1 LLYGSN
7 DNVLKVKTGEKV
19 IIERYQD
26 FMRDKILHL
35 RKLNLDSVSAQ
46 AALIESRNYF
56 FNNNLSANPSSIIEA
71 SLYKEFDTNMLEN
84 GLAKNVSDYTELAIK
99 DSLGMSFKEFMDL
112 PIYYKKT
119 LTNVLRQNILAKP
132 FSSIFVS
139 NSLYRLASI
148 ILLGLAD
155 RLLLKK

>member
-1 LLYGSN
+1 MLYGSN

-56 FNNNLSANPSSIIEA
+56 FNKNLSANPSSIIEA

-119 LTNVLRQNILAKP
+119 LTNVLRQNILAAEEAKR
-132 FSSIFVS
+132 
-139 NSLYRLASI
+139 NAR
-148 ILLGLAD
+148 
-155 RLLLKK
+155 KEN

>member
-1 LLYGSN
+1 MLYGSN

-26 FMRDKILHL
+26 FMRSKILHL

-46 AALIESRNYF
+46 AALIESSNYF

-119 LTNVLRQNILAKP
+119 LTNVLRQNILAAEEAKR
-132 FSSIFVS
+132 
-139 NSLYRLASI
+139 NAR
-148 ILLGLAD
+148 
-155 RLLLKK
+155 KEN

>member
-1 LLYGSN
+1 MLYGSN

-26 FMRDKILHL
+26 FMRSKILHL

-84 GLAKNVSDYTELAIK
+84 GLAKNVSDYTDLAIK

-119 LTNVLRQNILAKP
+119 LTNVLRQNILAAEEAKR
-132 FSSIFVS
+132 
-139 NSLYRLASI
+139 NAR
-148 ILLGLAD
+148 
-155 RLLLKK
+155 KEN

>member
-1 LLYGSN
+1 
-7 DNVLKVKTGEKV
+7 
-19 IIERYQD
+19 
-26 FMRDKILHL
+26 MRSKILHL

-112 PIYYKKT
+112 PIHYKKT
-119 LTNVLRQNILAKP
+119 LTNVLRQNILAAEEAKR
-132 FSSIFVS
+132 
-139 NSLYRLASI
+139 NAR
-148 ILLGLAD
+148 
-155 RLLLKK
+155 KEN

>member
-1 LLYGSN
+1 MLYGSN

-119 LTNVLRQNILAKP
+119 LTNVLRQNILAAEEAKR
-132 FSSIFVS
+132 
-139 NSLYRLASI
+139 NAR
-148 ILLGLAD
+148 
-155 RLLLKK
+155 KEN

>member
-1 LLYGSN
+1 MLYGSN

-26 FMRDKILHL
+26 FMRNKILHL

-119 LTNVLRQNILAKP
+119 LTNVLRQNILAAEEAKR
-132 FSSIFVS
+132 
-139 NSLYRLASI
+139 NAR
-148 ILLGLAD
+148 
-155 RLLLKK
+155 KEN

>member
-1 LLYGSN
+1 MLYGSN

-26 FMRDKILHL
+26 FMRNRILHL

-112 PIYYKKT
+112 SIYYKKT
-119 LTNVLRQNILAKP
+119 LTNVLRQNILA
-132 FSSIFVS
+132 
-139 NSLYRLASI
+139 AEE
-148 ILLGLAD
+148 A
-155 RLLLKK
+155 KKNARKEN

>member
-1 LLYGSN
+1 MLYGSN

-26 FMRDKILHL
+26 FMRNRILQL

-119 LTNVLRQNILAKP
+119 LTNVLRQNILA
-132 FSSIFVS
+132 
-139 NSLYRLASI
+139 AEE
-148 ILLGLAD
+148 A
-155 RLLLKK
+155 KKNARKEN

>member
-119 LTNVLRQNILAKP
+119 LTNVLRQNILA
-132 FSSIFVS
+132 
-139 NSLYRLASI
+139 AEE
-148 ILLGLAD
+148 A
-155 RLLLKK
+155 KKNARKEN

>member
-1 LLYGSN
+1 MLYGSN

-26 FMRDKILHL
+26 FMRSKILHL

-99 DSLGMSFKEFMDL
+99 ESLGMSFKEFMDL

-119 LTNVLRQNILAKP
+119 LTNVLRQNILAAEEAKR
-132 FSSIFVS
+132 
-139 NSLYRLASI
+139 NAR
-148 ILLGLAD
+148 
-155 RLLLKK
+155 KEN

>member
-1 LLYGSN
+1 MLYGSN

-26 FMRDKILHL
+26 FMRSKILHL

-71 SLYKEFDTNMLEN
+71 SLYKEFDTNMLEY

-119 LTNVLRQNILAKP
+119 LTNVLRQNILAAEEAKR
-132 FSSIFVS
+132 
-139 NSLYRLASI
+139 NAR
-148 ILLGLAD
+148 
-155 RLLLKK
+155 KEN

>member
-1 LLYGSN
+1 MLYGSN
-7 DNVLKVKTGEKV
+7 DTVLKVKTGEKV

-26 FMRDKILHL
+26 FMRSKILHL

-119 LTNVLRQNILAKP
+119 LTNVLRQNILAAEEAKR
-132 FSSIFVS
+132 
-139 NSLYRLASI
+139 NAR
-148 ILLGLAD
+148 
-155 RLLLKK
+155 KEN

>member
-1 LLYGSN
+1 MLYGSN

-26 FMRDKILHL
+26 FMRSKILHL

-119 LTNVLRQNILAKP
+119 LTNVLRQNILA
-132 FSSIFVS
+132 
-139 NSLYRLASI
+139 AEE
-148 ILLGLAD
+148 A
-155 RLLLKK
+155 KKNARKEN

>member
-1 LLYGSN
+1 MLYGSN

-26 FMRDKILHL
+26 FMRSKILHL

-119 LTNVLRQNILAKP
+119 LTNVLKQNILAAEEAKR
-132 FSSIFVS
+132 
-139 NSLYRLASI
+139 NAR
-148 ILLGLAD
+148 
-155 RLLLKK
+155 KEN

>member
-1 LLYGSN
+1 MLYGSN

-26 FMRDKILHL
+26 FMRSKILHL

-119 LTNVLRQNILAKP
+119 LTNVLRQNILAAEEAKR
-132 FSSIFVS
+132 
-139 NSLYRLASI
+139 NAR
-148 ILLGLAD
+148 
-155 RLLLKK
+155 KEN

>member
-1 LLYGSN
+1 MLYGSN

-26 FMRDKILHL
+26 FMRNKILHL
-35 RKLNLDSVSAQ
+35 RRLNLDSVSAQ

-119 LTNVLRQNILAKP
+119 LTNVLRQNILA
-132 FSSIFVS
+132 
-139 NSLYRLASI
+139 AEE
-148 ILLGLAD
+148 A
-155 RLLLKK
+155 KKNARKEN

>member
-1 LLYGSN
+1 
-7 DNVLKVKTGEKV
+7 
-19 IIERYQD
+19 
-26 FMRDKILHL
+26 MRNRILQL

-56 FNNNLSANPSSIIEA
+56 FDKNLSANPSSIIEA

-119 LTNVLRQNILAKP
+119 LTNVLRQNILA
-132 FSSIFVS
+132 
-139 NSLYRLASI
+139 AEE
-148 ILLGLAD
+148 A
-155 RLLLKK
+155 KKNARKEN

>member
-1 LLYGSN
+1 MLYGSN

-26 FMRDKILHL
+26 FMRNKILHL

-119 LTNVLRQNILAKP
+119 LTNVLRQNILA
-132 FSSIFVS
+132 
-139 NSLYRLASI
+139 AEE
-148 ILLGLAD
+148 A
-155 RLLLKK
+155 KKNARKEN

>member
-1 LLYGSN
+1 MLYGSN

-26 FMRDKILHL
+26 FMRNRILQL

-56 FNNNLSANPSSIIEA
+56 FDKNLSANPSSIIEA

-119 LTNVLRQNILAKP
+119 LTNVLRQNILA
-132 FSSIFVS
+132 
-139 NSLYRLASI
+139 AEE
-148 ILLGLAD
+148 A
-155 RLLLKK
+155 KKNARKEN

>member
-1 LLYGSN
+1 MLYGSN

-56 FNNNLSANPSSIIEA
+56 FYINLSANPSSIIEA

-119 LTNVLRQNILAKP
+119 LTNVLRQNILAAEEAKR
-132 FSSIFVS
+132 
-139 NSLYRLASI
+139 NAR
-148 ILLGLAD
+148 
-155 RLLLKK
+155 KEN

>member
-1 LLYGSN
+1 MLYGSN
-7 DNVLKVKTGEKV
+7 DNVSKVKAGEKV
-19 IIERYQD
+19 VIERYQD

-56 FNNNLSANPSSIIEA
+56 FNKNLSANPSSIVEA

-119 LTNVLRQNILAKP
+119 LTNVLRQNILAAEEARK
-132 FSSIFVS
+132 
-139 NSLYRLASI
+139 NAR
-148 ILLGLAD
+148 
-155 RLLLKK
+155 KEN

>member
-26 FMRDKILHL
+26 FMRNKILHL

-119 LTNVLRQNILAKP
+119 LTNVLRQNILA
-132 FSSIFVS
+132 
-139 NSLYRLASI
+139 AEE
-148 ILLGLAD
+148 D
-155 RLLLKK
+155 KKNARKEN

>member
-1 LLYGSN
+1 MLYGSN

-26 FMRDKILHL
+26 FMRSKILHL

-71 SLYKEFDTNMLEN
+71 SLYNEFDTNMLEN

-119 LTNVLRQNILAKP
+119 LTNVLRQNILAAEEAKR
-132 FSSIFVS
+132 
-139 NSLYRLASI
+139 NAR
-148 ILLGLAD
+148 
-155 RLLLKK
+155 KEN

>member
-1 LLYGSN
+1 MLYGSN

-26 FMRDKILHL
+26 FMRSKILHL

-71 SLYKEFDTNMLEN
+71 RLYKEFDTNMLEN

-119 LTNVLRQNILAKP
+119 LTNVLRQNILAAEEAKR
-132 FSSIFVS
+132 
-139 NSLYRLASI
+139 NAR
-148 ILLGLAD
+148 
-155 RLLLKK
+155 KEN

>member
-1 LLYGSN
+1 MLYGSN

-26 FMRDKILHL
+26 FMRSKILHL

-46 AALIESRNYF
+46 AALIKSSNYF

-119 LTNVLRQNILAKP
+119 LTNVLRQNILAAEEAKR
-132 FSSIFVS
+132 
-139 NSLYRLASI
+139 NAR
-148 ILLGLAD
+148 
-155 RLLLKK
+155 KEN

>member
-1 LLYGSN
+1 MLYGSN

-26 FMRDKILHL
+26 FMRNRILHL

-119 LTNVLRQNILAKP
+119 LTNVLRQNILA
-132 FSSIFVS
+132 
-139 NSLYRLASI
+139 AEE
-148 ILLGLAD
+148 A
-155 RLLLKK
+155 KKNARKEN

>member
-1 LLYGSN
+1 MLYGSN

-26 FMRDKILHL
+26 FMRNRILHL

-119 LTNVLRQNILAKP
+119 LTNVLRQNILA
-132 FSSIFVS
+132 
-139 NSLYRLASI
+139 AEE
-148 ILLGLAD
+148 A
-155 RLLLKK
+155 KKNARKENWCRI

>member
-1 LLYGSN
+1 MLYGSN

-26 FMRDKILHL
+26 FMRSKILHL

-119 LTNVLRQNILAKP
+119 LTNVLRQNILAVEEAKQ
-132 FSSIFVS
+132 
-139 NSLYRLASI
+139 NAR
-148 ILLGLAD
+148 
-155 RLLLKK
+155 KEN

>member
-26 FMRDKILHL
+26 FMRNKILHL

-119 LTNVLRQNILAKP
+119 LTNVLRQNILA
-132 FSSIFVS
+132 
-139 NSLYRLASI
+139 AEE
-148 ILLGLAD
+148 A
-155 RLLLKK
+155 KKNARKEN

>member
-1 LLYGSN
+1 MLYGSN

-26 FMRDKILHL
+26 FMRSKILHL
-35 RKLNLDSVSAQ
+35 RKLNLDSVSVQ
-46 AALIESRNYF
+46 AALIESSNYF

-119 LTNVLRQNILAKP
+119 LTNVLRQNILAAEEAKR
-132 FSSIFVS
+132 
-139 NSLYRLASI
+139 NAR
-148 ILLGLAD
+148 
-155 RLLLKK
+155 KEN

>member
-119 LTNVLRQNILAKP
+119 LTNVLRQNILA
-132 FSSIFVS
+132 
-139 NSLYRLASI
+139 AE
-148 ILLGLAD
+148 GA
-155 RLLLKK
+155 KKNARKEN

>member
-1 LLYGSN
+1 MLYGSN

-56 FNNNLSANPSSIIEA
+56 FNKNLSANPSSIIEA

-119 LTNVLRQNILAKP
+119 LTNVLRQNILAAEEAKR
-132 FSSIFVS
+132 
-139 NSLYRLASI
+139 NARQEN
-148 ILLGLAD
+148 
-155 RLLLKK
+155 

>member
-1 LLYGSN
+1 MLYGSN

-119 LTNVLRQNILAKP
+119 LTNVLRQNILA
-132 FSSIFVS
+132 
-139 NSLYRLASI
+139 AEE
-148 ILLGLAD
+148 A
-155 RLLLKK
+155 KKNARKEN

>member
-1 LLYGSN
+1 MLYGSN

-119 LTNVLRQNILAKP
+119 LTNVLRQNILAAEEAKR
-132 FSSIFVS
+132 
-139 NSLYRLASI
+139 NARQEN
-148 ILLGLAD
+148 
-155 RLLLKK
+155 